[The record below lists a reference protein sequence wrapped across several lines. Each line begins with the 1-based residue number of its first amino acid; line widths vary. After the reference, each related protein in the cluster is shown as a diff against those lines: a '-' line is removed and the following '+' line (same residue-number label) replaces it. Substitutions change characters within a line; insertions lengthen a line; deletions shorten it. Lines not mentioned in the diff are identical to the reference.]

1 MVVMF
6 LLNSSWVVAQG
17 PEFRVEAV
25 SAGVH
30 LAPSTGSPV
39 IGRAQRG
46 ALLEVTR
53 DLGSWVKIAWPEA
66 QDGVGYV
73 HVSMGSRGAAPATDS
88 TAAAGLTSARTPGSA
103 SAPAAATSPGATGAS
118 ASLSS
123 QPGYVTPPTHVMGL
137 GAKMGGSM
145 FGSGASARAWVH
157 DRFGLQ
163 IEVTRSSL
171 TSPVAPERMTATQL
185 APSLLYSLPD
195 RVTDYVWVRPYLGAG
210 PRLFR
215 HTISLGPQPLA
226 GGSVAENRLGLQAF
240 GGGELTFASLPRFA
254 LSADVRY
261 GWFRNSPAGFDRD
274 GLGFSVSGHWYV
286 R

>member
-1 MVVMF
+1 MF

-17 PEFRVEAV
+17 PEFRVETA

-46 ALLEVTR
+46 AVLEITR
-53 DLGSWVKIAWPEA
+53 ELGSWVRVAWPDA
-66 QDGVGYV
+66 QDGMGYV
-73 HVSMGSRGAAPATDS
+73 HVSMGSRRAAPATAS
-88 TAAAGLTSARTPGSA
+88 ASAAEFTSARTPGSVL
-103 SAPAAATSPGATGAS
+103 APAASPSSVDVSDAS
-118 ASLSS
+118 SS
-123 QPGYVTPPTHVMGL
+123 PSSRPVYVTPPTHVVGL

-145 FGSGASARAWVH
+145 FGSGASARAWLH
-157 DRFGLQ
+157 DRLGLQ
-163 IEVTRSSL
+163 IEVTRSAL
-171 TSPVAPERMTATQL
+171 TSPVGPERLTATHL

-210 PRLFR
+210 PRLLR
-215 HTISLGPQPLA
+215 HTVSPGPQPLA
-226 GGSVAENRLGLQAF
+226 GGSAAENRLGLQAF

-261 GWFRNSPAGFDRD
+261 GWFENSPAGFDLG
-274 GLGFSVSGHWYV
+274 GLGVSLSGHWYV